1 MRNEWLIS
9 EIEALRDYAA
19 RNDLPELAAQ
29 LDEARLLAL
38 TEIASRE
45 ARKEDSTTGGD
56 AA

>member
-1 MRNEWLIS
+1 MRYEWLIS

-45 ARKEDSTTGGD
+45 ARKEDSTTGGG